1 MELNLSNAA
10 RYMLATY
17 QNQTQPISSD
27 LEQRILA
34 ACETNGPTPLSPAQL
49 EEVLNAAMP
58 QPAEA
63 HAQLL
68 GTVEKCK
75 ASSNYHPDCT
85 RPDFLTQMIGLH
97 RIEKENAEV
106 YQNPALHRPIRDPL
120 YAKFVMDNEADV
132 MLIFNARDVDAHGR
146 PLLMKVVARD
156 CVDTA
161 SLDLSKYRTERAGF
175 ADIQKVPENA
185 AYVEIKDTNETEFTF
200 GDPLLQVSLREG
212 KELSRSVH
220 LNPTNVHTTRY
231 YHTADGRTPALD
243 RPASTAP
250 RIVNGDHLDIQP
262 PAVFPERIRL
272 SMAAQPSFPAG
283 AWLEAPSTHVNL
295 ALHVEPG
302 LIFEPGTTA
311 AVTYGNATA
320 ELTVPADDA
329 FLLGSRGSSVTIPRS
344 GTTLGALLKQ
354 YVNIAV
360 QRPGAADRNVTQ
372 ARAFTLLYPDPSA
385 IHVAGKTFDPLAT
398 RPLATANFSAAGAEA
413 SIHPLVDPERDGVGI
428 DLKLGAGFLS
438 ADAPTSLKGWKVVV
452 GYRDE
457 NNQWNEAAPATVS
470 NDRSLQD
477 VAFHFESNNAPALL
491 AAGRS
496 LEIRLFNQDGIPAER
511 VEIPFRDIPWA
522 GGHPSH
528 A

>member
-34 ACETNGPTPLSPAQL
+34 ACETNGSTPLSPAQL

-58 QPAEA
+58 QPEA
-63 HAQLL
+63 HAQLV

-97 RIEKENAEV
+97 RIEKETDEV
-106 YQNPALHRPIRDPL
+106 YHTPAIRRPVRDPL

-156 CVDTA
+156 CVDMA

-185 AYVEIKDTNETEFTF
+185 AYVEIEDTNETEFTF
-200 GDPLLQVSLREG
+200 GDPLLQVSLRQG

-220 LNPTNVHTTRY
+220 LNPTNVQTTNY
-231 YHTADGRTPALD
+231 YSTHDGRTPFL
-243 RPASTAP
+243 PAPVPSEILTG
-250 RIVNGDHLDIQP
+250 NSLDIEP

-272 SMAAQPSFPAG
+272 SMAAKPSFPEG
-283 AWLEAPSTHVNL
+283 AWLEAPSTHVNCT
-295 ALHVEPG
+295 LHVEPG

-311 AVTYGNATA
+311 AVNYGNATA
-320 ELTVPADDA
+320 EVTVPSDDA
-329 FLLGSRGSSVTIPRS
+329 FLLGSRGSSVTIPPSR
-344 GTTLGALLKQ
+344 TTLDAFLKQ
-354 YVNIAV
+354 FVTIAV
-360 QRPGAADRNVTQ
+360 QRPGAADRNATQ
-372 ARAFTLLYPDPSA
+372 TRASTLLYPKPSA
-385 IHVAGKTFDPLAT
+385 IHVAGKIFDPLAT
-398 RPLATANFSAAGAEA
+398 TPLATANFAAAGAEA
-413 SIHPLVDPERDGVGI
+413 SIHPLVDPEHDGVGI

-438 ADAPTSLKGWKVVV
+438 ADAPTSLKGWKIVV

-457 NNQWNEAAPATVS
+457 NNQWNAAAPATVS

-477 VAFHFESNNAPALL
+477 VAFHLESKNALGL
-491 AAGRS
+491 IEAGRS